1 MVDFLIFR
9 KNNPRD
15 RKKIIEIELNFSD
28 CLAAVKAYHIH
39 ELDLYFNL

>member
-15 RKKIIEIELNFSD
+15 RKKILRNRIEIFLFYNNRLGLKMTSD
-28 CLAAVKAYHIH
+28 L
-39 ELDLYFNL
+39 

>member
-15 RKKIIEIELNFSD
+15 RKKNLRDRIEFFYFKKI
-28 CLAAVKAYHIH
+28 
-39 ELDLYFNL
+39 DLF